1 MVSTKAAFTVL
12 GIKFPWGWIFPY
24 GSYAGNRDCP
34 FPYTRRERRSIMEGL
49 PTRDIL
55 VLRAFGSGLSH
66 PNLLTD
72 VMIKGIDM
80 NSNSL
85 FVRDDQDAQLQSI
98 TFIPGFDRV
107 PSIKEWVLEGNYRLN
122 APQDMAFVHVLDNNL
137 VLQAEPAECRIGH
150 IDLSGADLRNLD
162 RARVEQSIVNT
173 FVPIPNNGFANH
185 LTPIAHITTRYRR
198 DNMLVRNR
206 GIFRVIAYQ
215 ITPRAIDGR
224 AAAIPRAAQRY
235 PNFADGLFSYF
246 KPDSCP
252 HVRVATFRKKLGQ
265 RLELPRT
272 VHVPA
277 FAVGDLEDL
286 DEVENTVPLT
296 QKTEGEKANE
306 ASFKKRLPG
315 T

>member
-1 MVSTKAAFTVL
+1 
-12 GIKFPWGWIFPY
+12 
-24 GSYAGNRDCP
+24 
-34 FPYTRRERRSIMEGL
+34 ME
-49 PTRDIL
+49 
-55 VLRAFGSGLSH
+55 S
-66 PNLLTD
+66 
-72 VMIKGIDM
+72 
-80 NSNSL
+80 
-85 FVRDDQDAQLQSI
+85 
-98 TFIPGFDRV
+98 
-107 PSIKEWVLEGNYRLN
+107 
-122 APQDMAFVHVLDNNL
+122 
-137 VLQAEPAECRIGH
+137 
-150 IDLSGADLRNLD
+150 
-162 RARVEQSIVNT
+162 
-173 FVPIPNNGFANH
+173 
-185 LTPIAHITTRYRR
+185 
-198 DNMLVRNR
+198 
-206 GIFRVIAYQ
+206 FRVIAYQ